1 MDHIAETIKDLNRFI
16 KAQDIDYETAL
27 AEIKSGHKRS
37 HWIWYIFPQI
47 AGLGFS
53 STAEFY
59 AIKDRQEAVD
69 YINNDVLR
77 GRLIE
82 ISEALLSLESLIED
96 GVCVVHFNDKW
107 YRDRDEF
114 FQKACIG
121 NERLT
126 AIYDRLED
134 FEVI

>member
-1 MDHIAETIKDLNRFI
+1 MATRKGD
-16 KAQDIDYETAL
+16 
-27 AEIKSGHKRS
+27 
-37 HWIWYIFPQI
+37 
-47 AGLGFS
+47 
-53 STAEFY
+53 
-59 AIKDRQEAVD
+59 
-69 YINNDVLR
+69 INNDVLR